1 MCGLLRAT
9 RPSMEEVE
17 SSLSMGCSTPE
28 AETVIRAMQLTPIG
42 IGDRDYG
49 IKGPLTSVS

>member
-17 SSLSMGCSTPE
+17 SSISMGCSTPE